1 MNCPKCNKDLELKIP
16 RNSSKGLKGVKIIC
30 ECGYKSECIDW
41 NEYIYIQME
50 RNKIK
55 ILFYRRIKSYELIRT
70 LHKRSPFS

>member
-41 NEYIYIQME
+41 NEYISRWKE
-50 RNKIK
+50 IK
-55 ILFYRRIKSYELIRT
+55 
-70 LHKRSPFS
+70 